1 MLKAAVAFGSV
12 GIGSTTATTAWLKT
26 DGSISRLT
34 YEQANVSSVG
44 WQYRTTACGG
54 LEGLTSPFLRPS
66 KSRRRRMHRPCEYRR
81 ETSVD
86 DKCSAAFFCPT
97 CRPATIVLG
106 AVSPVHKWIAR
117 APRSNYWMTDV
128 RRTAKQPA
136 TLLSVRIRLSLS
148 ASLPSDAF
156 HANTPYYSA
165 ANLSRS
171 SAASRRLN
179 RLNWFLPRDCSLVR
193 LHSVAL
199 AVTWCMAGYAICH
212 VRVLYRNG

>member
-128 RRTAKQPA
+128 RRTAKQSESVCLFLLLYPA
-136 TLLSVRIRLSLS
+136 THSMR
-148 ASLPSDAF
+148 
-156 HANTPYYSA
+156 TPHII
-165 ANLSRS
+165 LQQ
-171 SAASRRLN
+171 
-179 RLNWFLPRDCSLVR
+179 
-193 LHSVAL
+193 
-199 AVTWCMAGYAICH
+199 ICH
-212 VRVLYRNG
+212 ARQLRQDGWTDWTDFCRATAA